1 MDHPLLR
8 AAIRSLLSE
17 MAHYAP
23 VKASTAAQFPHL
35 AAGHATS
42 LEESLSEAVSRCGAL
57 GSAPLLYRG
66 HSTGKT
72 RSSGVVVVTADP
84 EGWRRGRM
92 GLALATDPRYRG
104 FMEDLVSSLGFTSL
118 VYATV
123 GKPHSTLGA
132 GSSIMVPDGSFTAAW
147 NRDVVDL
154 GVAFKESR
162 NDDDALRSVIEGY
175 ETGWPV
181 TAPTG
186 TEVIV
191 DVDRYF
197 VLSLE
202 TLSHTLFHRDR
213 ETAADLM
220 AAATYG
226 EIADVLSRVVG

>member
-1 MDHPLLR
+1 MDDHPLLR

-17 MAHYAP
+17 MAHFAP
-23 VKASTAAQFPHL
+23 VKASTAAEFPHL
-35 AAGHATS
+35 AKGHAAS
-42 LEESLSEAVSRCGAL
+42 LEATLSEVVSRCGAL

-92 GLALATDPRYRG
+92 GLTLKTDPRYRG
-104 FMEDLVSSLGFTSL
+104 FMEELVSSLGFTNL

-132 GSSIMVPDGSFTAAW
+132 GSSIMVPDEPFTAAW
-147 NRDVVDL
+147 NRRVVDL
-154 GVAFKESR
+154 GVAFKESK
-162 NDDDALRSVIEGY
+162 NDDEALKSVIEGY
-175 ETGWPV
+175 ESGWPV

-191 DVDRYF
+191 DVERYF

-202 TLSHTLFHRDR
+202 TLSHTVFHRDR
-213 ETAADLM
+213 KGASDLM
-220 AAATYG
+220 SATTYG
-226 EIADVLSRVVG
+226 EIADVLSRVV